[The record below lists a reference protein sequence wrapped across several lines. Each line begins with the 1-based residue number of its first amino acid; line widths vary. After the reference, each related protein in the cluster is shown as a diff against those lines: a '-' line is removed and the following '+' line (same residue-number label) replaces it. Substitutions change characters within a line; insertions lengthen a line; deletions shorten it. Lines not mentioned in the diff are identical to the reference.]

1 MDFNIF
7 QKTFHNFQ
15 KFLHLFHKTDI
26 ILLINFNVIVQGR
39 DIMSKKGTVSE
50 IARLAKVSPAT
61 VSRVINHPELVKA
74 DTVELVRAAME
85 QLGIENKHKS
95 EEESKKKD
103 IVILN
108 VQDINNVFYDEI
120 MNGANT
126 SAAAHNINLIITQF
140 PLMKASISEFINLIK
155 SIEAVGVILLSK
167 LDRAVLD
174 EIAKYTTIIQCSEY
188 NPETD
193 YPYISINNYSSAK
206 AATEYLIASGRNRIA
221 FVNGP
226 LTYNYAIERQRGF
239 VDAMNSA
246 DVRIRSRW
254 MINVPKMDFSIAY
267 AMICKLFDSP
277 IVPNAVFCSSDILAA
292 AAIRASRYFNMKVP
306 KDIAI
311 VGFDN
316 IPYASMSTPSITT
329 VSQPNYQLGYI
340 ACEMLL
346 EHILNPE
353 TATNS
358 ILLNTEFI
366 VRESTTSSK
375 F

>member
-1 MDFNIF
+1 M
-7 QKTFHNFQ
+7 
-15 KFLHLFHKTDI
+15 
-26 ILLINFNVIVQGR
+26 QGC

-61 VSRVINHPELVKA
+61 VSRVMNHPELVKA
-74 DTVELVRAAME
+74 DTVELVRTAME

-95 EEESKKKD
+95 DEESKRKKD

-174 EIAKYTTIIQCSEY
+174 EIAKYTTIVQCSEY

-239 VDAMNSA
+239 VDAMNGA
-246 DVRIRSRW
+246 DVRIRSHW

-267 AMICKLFDSP
+267 ATICRLFDSP
-277 IVPNAVFCSSDILAA
+277 IIPNAIFCSSDILAA
-292 AAIRASRYFNMKVP
+292 AAIRASRHFNMKVP

-316 IPYASMSTPSITT
+316 IPFASMSTPSITT

>member
-1 MDFNIF
+1 M
-7 QKTFHNFQ
+7 
-15 KFLHLFHKTDI
+15 FHKTDI
-26 ILLINFNVIVQGR
+26 ILLKNFNVFVQGC

-61 VSRVINHPELVKA
+61 VSRVMNHPELVKA
-74 DTVELVRAAME
+74 DTVELVRTAME

-95 EEESKKKD
+95 EEESKRKKD

-174 EIAKYTTIIQCSEY
+174 EIAKYTTIVQCSEY

-239 VDAMNSA
+239 VDAMNGA
-246 DVRIRSRW
+246 DVRIRS
-254 MINVPKMDFSIAY
+254 
-267 AMICKLFDSP
+267 
-277 IVPNAVFCSSDILAA
+277 
-292 AAIRASRYFNMKVP
+292 
-306 KDIAI
+306 
-311 VGFDN
+311 
-316 IPYASMSTPSITT
+316 
-329 VSQPNYQLGYI
+329 
-340 ACEMLL
+340 
-346 EHILNPE
+346 H
-353 TATNS
+353 
-358 ILLNTEFI
+358 
-366 VRESTTSSK
+366 
-375 F
+375 